1 MPNSIRLQDVAD
13 LAGVSIG
20 TASQALNNRPS
31 VATDTR
37 ARVIDAA
44 RTLGYPVKYRAES
57 ATPDVEVIGMLTKH
71 DYGYPPN
78 INPFYSQVQA
88 GVENE
93 CRRQNISLM
102 YANIEVDTVN
112 RPITWPPMLSEERI
126 DGLLLVGTFIK
137 DTVGI
142 LRRRLDIPIVL
153 IDAYAPGLPYDSVL
167 IDNDSGTRTAI
178 DHLWQLGHRRIGLIG
193 TNPNS
198 PPSLLERRESFQRLL
213 QIRGLSEGYIEDS
226 ELTQESGYEALKR
239 LLSRAPDVT
248 AVFAAADIVALG
260 ALSAARDLDINIPRR
275 VSVIGFDNIE
285 LASVVTPALTT
296 IHVHK
301 TWMGSIGVRQLLY
314 RAKEPLQPKITIAV
328 STKLVERDSVGA
340 APATATDLSEIA
352 LAETDGHHLASSHKK
367 GEF

>member
-1 MPNSIRLQDVAD
+1 MPNTIRLQDVAD

-37 ARVIDAA
+37 ARVVDAA
-44 RTLGYPVKYRAES
+44 RTLGYPIKYRTES
-57 ATPDVEVIGMLTKH
+57 AAPDVEVIGMLTKH

-88 GVENE
+88 GVESE

-102 YANIEVDTVN
+102 YANIEVDAVN
-112 RPITWPPMLSEERI
+112 HPITWPPMLSEERI
-126 DGLLLVGTFIK
+126 DGLLLVGTFIR

-167 IDNDSGTRTAI
+167 IDNDLGTRTAV
-178 DHLWQLGHRRIGLIG
+178 DHLWQLGHRRIGLLG

-198 PPSLLERRESFQRLL
+198 PPSLLERRKSFQRLMRA
-213 QIRGLSEGYIEDS
+213 RGLSEDYIEDS
-226 ELTQESGYEALKR
+226 ELTQDSGYEALKR
-239 LLSRAPDVT
+239 LVNRAPDVT
-248 AVFAAADIVALG
+248 AVFAAADIIALG
-260 ALSAARDLDINIPRR
+260 ALSAARELDINIPQQL
-275 VSVIGFDNIE
+275 SVMGFDNID

-301 TWMGSIGVRQLLY
+301 TWMGALGVRQLLY
-314 RAKEPLQPKITIAV
+314 RVEEPLQPQITIAV
-328 STKLVERDSVGA
+328 STKLVERDSVGQVP
-340 APATATDLSEIA
+340 APATHLSEIGS
-352 LAETDGHHLASSHKK
+352 AETNGHYLASSQKK